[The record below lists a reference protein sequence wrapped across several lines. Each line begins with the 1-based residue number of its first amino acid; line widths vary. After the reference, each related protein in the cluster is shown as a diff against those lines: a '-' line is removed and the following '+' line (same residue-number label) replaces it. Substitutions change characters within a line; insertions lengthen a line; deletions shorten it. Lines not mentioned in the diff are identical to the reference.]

1 MKNDLVLDWRGKRVL
16 VMGLGVHGGGLGVT
30 RFLVGQGAT
39 VTVTDLQTAAQLRPS
54 LEALAGLPVR
64 YVLGEHRAED
74 FIHTDL
80 IVRNPGVPADSP
92 YLAMAREHGVPV
104 EMEMGLFFRLC
115 PAPIIGITGTKGKT
129 TTTLLVGAMLRQ
141 VEPGTVIAG
150 NLRISALELLP
161 QIGPTT
167 PVVLELSSWQLEGL
181 EPHRLN
187 PHIAAITNISPD
199 HLNRYRDLE
208 EYAAAKK
215 LIFRFQSSHDFL
227 VLNADD
233 PVFRGFAAEAQGTVV
248 WFSRQKPVAGA
259 YLRGDELLWQWGGRP
274 AEAGGSLVRPTQA
287 VASRDDVRLPGVHNL
302 ENALAAIAIAGVWG
316 APPEAM
322 REALLSF
329 RGVEHRLE
337 LVAEINGVR
346 YVNDT
351 TSTAP
356 AAALA
361 ALAALDG
368 PIVLIAG
375 GADKNLDFGELG
387 AAIARRVKALILL
400 EGTATGKL
408 AAAVS
413 AVKADLIAGRF
424 HDLRAAVQAAQDI
437 ARPGDTVLLS
447 PGCAS
452 FGMFANEFERGEGFK
467 AIVRERR

>member
-1 MKNDLVLDWRGKRVL
+1 MKNDLVANWLGKRVL

-39 VTVTDLQTAAQLRPS
+39 VTVTDLKSAAQLRPS

-74 FIHTDL
+74 FTHTDL

-92 YLAMAREHGVPV
+92 YLALAREHGVPV

-199 HLNRYRDLE
+199 HLNRYRDLDD
-208 EYAAAKK
+208 YAAAKK
-215 LIFRFQSSHDFL
+215 LIFMFQIPDDFL

-233 PVFRGFAAEAQGTVV
+233 ALVRGFAAEAQGRVV
-248 WFSRQKPVAGA
+248 WFSRHEAVPGA
-259 YLRGDELLWQWGGRP
+259 YLAGDALLWHWAGR
-274 AEAGGSLVRPTQA
+274 THA
-287 VASRDDVRLPGVHNL
+287 VAGRDDVRLPGEHNL
-302 ENALAAIAIAGVWG
+302 ENALAAMAIAGVWG
-316 APPEAM
+316 APPQAM
-322 REALLSF
+322 AEALRGF

-337 LVAEINGVR
+337 LVAEIGGVR

-375 GADKNLDFGELG
+375 GADKNLDFRAMG
-387 AAIARRVKALILL
+387 AAVAQRVKALILL
-400 EGTATGKL
+400 EGTATDRL

-413 AVKADLIAGRF
+413 AVKDDLIAGRF
-424 HDLRAAVQAAQDI
+424 PDLRAAVQAAQDV

-452 FGMFANEFERGEGFK
+452 FGMFANEFERGEQFK

>member
-1 MKNDLVLDWRGKRVL
+1 MKNDLVANWRGKRVL

-39 VTVTDLQTAAQLRPS
+39 VTVTDLQSAAQLRPS

-74 FIHTDL
+74 FHHADL

-92 YLAMAREHGVPV
+92 YLALAREHGVPI

-181 EPHRLN
+181 EAHRLN
-187 PHIAAITNISPD
+187 PHIAAVTNVSPD
-199 HLNRYRDLE
+199 HLNRYRDLD

-215 LIFRFQSSHDFL
+215 LIFRFQSPGDFL

-233 PVFRGFAAEAQGTVV
+233 PIVQGFAAEAQGTVV
-248 WFSRQKPVAGA
+248 WFSRQNPVLGA
-259 YLRGDELLWQWGGRP
+259 YLAGDALLWHWDGR
-274 AEAGGSLVRPTQA
+274 TYT
-287 VASRDDVRLPGVHNL
+287 VASRDDVRLPGEHNL

-322 REALLSF
+322 GEALRGF

-361 ALAALDG
+361 ALDALDG

-375 GADKNLDFGELG
+375 GADKKLDFSELG
-387 AAIARRVKALILL
+387 AAVARRVKALLLL
-400 EGTATGKL
+400 EGTATDKL

-413 AVKADLIAGRF
+413 AVKDDLIAGRF
-424 HDLRAAVQAAQDI
+424 LDLRAAVQAAQDV

-452 FGMFANEFERGEGFK
+452 FGMFANEFERGEQFK
-467 AIVRERR
+467 AIVGERR

>member
-1 MKNDLVLDWRGKRVL
+1 MKNDLVANWRGKRVL

-39 VTVTDLQTAAQLRPS
+39 VTVTDLKSAEQLRPS

-64 YVLGEHRAED
+64 YVLGEHRTED
-74 FIHTDL
+74 FSHTDL

-92 YLAMAREHGVPV
+92 YLAIARQHGVPI

-129 TTTLLVGAMLRQ
+129 TTTLLVGDMLRQ

-181 EPHRLN
+181 EPHRRN
-187 PHIAAITNISPD
+187 PHIAAVTNISPD

-215 LIFRFQSSHDFL
+215 LIFRFQSPDDFL

-233 PVFRGFAAEAQGTVV
+233 AVVQGFAAEAQGRVA
-248 WFSRQKPVAGA
+248 WFSRQKPVVGA
-259 YLRGDELLWQWGGRP
+259 YLDGEQLLWWWGGHIH
-274 AEAGGSLVRPTQA
+274 A
-287 VASRDDVRLPGVHNL
+287 VASRGDLRLPGVHNL
-302 ENALAAIAIAGVWG
+302 ENALAAMAIAGVWG

-322 REALLSF
+322 GEALRSF

-361 ALAALDG
+361 ALAALAG

-375 GADKNLDFGELG
+375 GADKKLDFSELG
-387 AAIARRVKALILL
+387 AAIARRVKALLLL
-400 EGTATGKL
+400 EGTATDKL
-408 AAAVS
+408 AAAVR

-424 HDLRAAVQAAQDI
+424 NDLRAAVQAAQDI
-437 ARPGDTVLLS
+437 AQPGDTVLLS

-452 FGMFANEFERGEGFK
+452 FGMFANEFERGEQFK
-467 AIVRERR
+467 AIVAGLSF

>member
-1 MKNDLVLDWRGKRVL
+1 MKNDLVADWRGKQVL

-30 RFLVGQGAT
+30 RFLVNQGAT
-39 VTVTDLQTAAQLRPS
+39 VTVTDLKTAEQLQPS
-54 LEALAGLPVR
+54 LEAMAGLPVR

-74 FIHTDL
+74 FIHSDL

-92 YLAMAREHGVPV
+92 YLAIARQHGVPI

-141 VEPGTVIAG
+141 IEPSTVIAG

-187 PHIAAITNISPD
+187 PHIAAVTNISPD
-199 HLNRYRDLE
+199 HLNRYRDLG

-215 LIFRFQSSHDFL
+215 LIFRFQKPGDFL

-233 PVFRGFAAEAQGTVV
+233 PVVQSFAAEAQGTVV
-248 WFSRQKPVAGA
+248 WFSRHKSVTGA
-259 YLRGDELLWQWGGRP
+259 YLAGERLLWQWGGRIH
-274 AEAGGSLVRPTQA
+274 A
-287 VASRDDVRLPGVHNL
+287 VARRDDVRLPGVHNL

-322 REALLSF
+322 PEALRSF

-337 LVAEINGVR
+337 LVAEVHGVR

-361 ALAALDG
+361 ALAALEG

-387 AAIARRVKALILL
+387 AAIAQRVKALVLL
-400 EGTATGKL
+400 EGTATDKL
-408 AAAVS
+408 AATVRA
-413 AVKADLIAGRF
+413 AKADLIAGRF
-424 HDLRAAVQAAQDI
+424 NDLRAAVRAAQDI

-452 FGMFANEFERGEGFK
+452 FGMFANEFERGERFK
-467 AIVRERR
+467 AIVREHR

>member
-1 MKNDLVLDWRGKRVL
+1 MKNDLVANWRGKRVL

-30 RFLVGQGAT
+30 RFLVGQGTT
-39 VTVTDLQTAAQLRPS
+39 VTVTDLKSAAQLRPS

-92 YLAMAREHGVPV
+92 YLALAREHGVPV

-115 PAPIIGITGTKGKT
+115 PVPIIGITGTKGKT

-215 LIFRFQSSHDFL
+215 LIFRFQNPNDFL

-233 PVFRGFAAEAQGTVV
+233 PVVRNFASEAQGRVV
-248 WFSRQKPVAGA
+248 WFSRHKPVAGA
-259 YLRGDELLWQWGGRP
+259 YLRGDELLWHWAGR
-274 AEAGGSLVRPTQA
+274 THA
-287 VASRDDVRLPGVHNL
+287 VAGRDDVRLPGGHNL
-302 ENALAAIAIAGVWG
+302 ENALAAMAIAGVWG

-322 REALLSF
+322 GEALRGF

-337 LVAEINGVR
+337 LVAEIGGVR

-387 AAIARRVKALILL
+387 AAVALRVKALVLL
-400 EGTATGKL
+400 EGTATDKL

-424 HDLRAAVQAAQDI
+424 HDLRAAVQAAQDV

-452 FGMFANEFERGEGFK
+452 FGMFANEFERGEQFK

>member
-1 MKNDLVLDWRGKRVL
+1 MKNDLVANWRGKRVL

-39 VTVTDLQTAAQLRPS
+39 VTVTDLKSAEQLRPS

-64 YVLGEHRAED
+64 YVLGEHRTED
-74 FIHTDL
+74 FSHTDL

-92 YLAMAREHGVPV
+92 YLAIARQHGVPI

-129 TTTLLVGAMLRQ
+129 TTTLLVGDMLRQ

-161 QIGPTT
+161 QIGLTT

-187 PHIAAITNISPD
+187 PHIAAVTNISPD

-215 LIFRFQSSHDFL
+215 LIFRFQSPDDFL

-233 PVFRGFAAEAQGTVV
+233 AVVQGFAAEAQGRVA
-248 WFSRQKPVAGA
+248 WFSRQKPVVGA
-259 YLRGDELLWQWGGRP
+259 YLDGEQLLWWWGGHIH
-274 AEAGGSLVRPTQA
+274 A
-287 VASRDDVRLPGVHNL
+287 VASRGDLRLPGVHNL
-302 ENALAAIAIAGVWG
+302 ENALAAMAIAGVWG

-322 REALLSF
+322 GEALRSF

-361 ALAALDG
+361 ALAALAG

-375 GADKNLDFGELG
+375 GADKKLDFSELG
-387 AAIARRVKALILL
+387 AAIARRVKALLLL
-400 EGTATGKL
+400 EGTATDKL
-408 AAAVS
+408 AAAVR

-424 HDLRAAVQAAQDI
+424 NDLRAAVQAAQDI
-437 ARPGDTVLLS
+437 AQPGDTVLLS

-452 FGMFANEFERGEGFK
+452 FGMFANEFERGEQFK
-467 AIVRERR
+467 AIVAGLSF

>member
-1 MKNDLVLDWRGKRVL
+1 MKNDLVADWRGKQVL

-30 RFLVGQGAT
+30 RFLVNQGAT
-39 VTVTDLQTAAQLRPS
+39 VTVTDLKTAEQLQPS
-54 LEALAGLPVR
+54 LEAMAGLPVR

-74 FIHTDL
+74 FIHSDL

-92 YLAMAREHGVPV
+92 YLAIARQHGVPI

-141 VEPGTVIAG
+141 IEPSTVIAG

-161 QIGPTT
+161 RIGPTT

-187 PHIAAITNISPD
+187 PHIAAVTNISPD
-199 HLNRYRDLE
+199 HLNRYRDLG

-215 LIFRFQSSHDFL
+215 LIFRFQKPGDFL

-233 PVFRGFAAEAQGTVV
+233 PVVQSFAAEAQGTVV
-248 WFSRQKPVAGA
+248 WFSRHKSVTGA
-259 YLRGDELLWQWGGRP
+259 YLAGEQLLWQWGR
-274 AEAGGSLVRPTQA
+274 RIHA
-287 VASRDDVRLPGVHNL
+287 VARRGDVRLPGVHNL

-322 REALLSF
+322 HEALRSF

-337 LVAEINGVR
+337 LVAEVHGVR

-361 ALAALDG
+361 ALAALEG

-387 AAIARRVKALILL
+387 AAIAQRVKALVLL
-400 EGTATGKL
+400 EGTATDKL
-408 AAAVS
+408 AATVRA
-413 AVKADLIAGRF
+413 AKADLIAGRF
-424 HDLRAAVQAAQDI
+424 NDLRAAVRAAQDI

-452 FGMFANEFERGEGFK
+452 FGMFANEFERGERFK
-467 AIVRERR
+467 AIVREHR

>member
-1 MKNDLVLDWRGKRVL
+1 
-16 VMGLGVHGGGLGVT
+16 MGLGVHGGGLGVT

-39 VTVTDLQTAAQLRPS
+39 VTVTDLKSAEQLRPS

-92 YLAMAREHGVPV
+92 YLAIAREHGVPI

-215 LIFRFQSSHDFL
+215 LIFRFQGSSDFL

-233 PVFRGFAAEAQGTVV
+233 PIVRGFADEAQGTVV
-248 WFSRQKPVAGA
+248 WFSRHEPVLGA
-259 YLRGDELLWQWGGRP
+259 YLAGDTLLWHWAGR
-274 AEAGGSLVRPTQA
+274 TYT

-302 ENALAAIAIAGVWG
+302 ENALAAMAIAGVWG
-316 APPEAM
+316 VPPEAM
-322 REALLSF
+322 AEALRGF
-329 RGVEHRLE
+329 QGVEHRLE

-375 GADKNLDFGELG
+375 GADKNLDFSELG
-387 AAIARRVKALILL
+387 VAIARRVKALILL
-400 EGTATGKL
+400 EGTATDKL

-424 HDLRAAVQAAQDI
+424 HDLRAAVQAAQDV

-452 FGMFANEFERGEGFK
+452 FGMFANEFERGEQFK

>member
-1 MKNDLVLDWRGKRVL
+1 MKNNLVANWRGKRVL

-39 VTVTDLQTAAQLRPS
+39 VTVTDLKSAEQLRPS

-64 YVLGEHRAED
+64 YVLGEHRTDD
-74 FIHTDL
+74 FIQTDL

-92 YLAMAREHGVPV
+92 YLAVARQHGVPI

-129 TTTLLVGAMLRQ
+129 TTTLLVGTMLRQ

-181 EPHRLN
+181 EPHRRN
-187 PHIAAITNISPD
+187 PHIAAVTNVSPD

-208 EYAAAKK
+208 EYVAAKK
-215 LIFRFQSSHDFL
+215 LIFRFQSPDDFL

-233 PVFRGFAAEAQGTVV
+233 AVVQGFAAEAQGRVA

-259 YLRGDELLWQWGGRP
+259 YLDGEQLLWQWGGH
-274 AEAGGSLVRPTQA
+274 THA
-287 VASRDDVRLPGVHNL
+287 VASRDDLRLPGVHNL
-302 ENALAAIAIAGVWG
+302 ENALAAMAIAGVWG

-322 REALLSF
+322 GEALRGF

-337 LVAEINGVR
+337 LVAQINGVR

-361 ALAALDG
+361 ALDALDG

-375 GADKNLDFGELG
+375 GADKNLDFSALG
-387 AAIARRVKALILL
+387 AAIARRVKALLLL
-400 EGTATGKL
+400 EGTATDKL
-408 AAAVS
+408 AAAVR

-424 HDLRAAVQAAQDI
+424 NDLRAAVQAAQDI

-452 FGMFANEFERGEGFK
+452 FGMFANEFERGERFK
-467 AIVRERR
+467 AIVAGLSF

>member
-1 MKNDLVLDWRGKRVL
+1 MKNDLVANWRGKRVL

-39 VTVTDLQTAAQLRPS
+39 VTVTDLKTAAQLRPS

-92 YLAMAREHGVPV
+92 YLALAREHGVPV
-104 EMEMGLFFRLC
+104 EMEMGLFFQLC

-199 HLNRYRDLE
+199 HLNRYRDLDD
-208 EYAAAKK
+208 YAAAKK
-215 LIFRFQSSHDFL
+215 LIFRFQGPDDFL

-233 PVFRGFAAEAQGTVV
+233 AVVQGFAAEAQGRVV
-248 WFSRQKPVAGA
+248 WFSRQKPVTGA
-259 YLRGDELLWQWGGRP
+259 YLAGDALLWHWAGR
-274 AEAGGSLVRPTQA
+274 THA
-287 VASRDDVRLPGVHNL
+287 VARRDDVRLPGGHNL
-302 ENALAAIAIAGVWG
+302 ENALAAMAIAGVWG
-316 APPEAM
+316 APPAAM
-322 REALLSF
+322 GEALRGF

-337 LVAEINGVR
+337 LVAEINGVH

-375 GADKNLDFGELG
+375 GADKNLDFSEMG
-387 AAIARRVKALILL
+387 AAVARRVKALILL
-400 EGTATGKL
+400 DGTATDKL

-424 HDLRAAVQAAQDI
+424 HDLRVAVQAAQDV

-452 FGMFANEFERGEGFK
+452 FGMFANEFERGEQFK
-467 AIVRERR
+467 AIVSSTMMFR